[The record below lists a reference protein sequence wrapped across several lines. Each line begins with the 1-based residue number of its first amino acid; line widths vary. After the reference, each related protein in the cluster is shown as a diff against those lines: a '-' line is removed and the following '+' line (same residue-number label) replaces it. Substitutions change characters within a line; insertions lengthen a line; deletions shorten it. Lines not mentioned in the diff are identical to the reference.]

1 MVKSGKLFF
10 KLDLVSTQPFSF
22 YFIEI
27 FTRPRPP
34 ARPASHNHLDS
45 LVYSGLG
52 TLAGALNSPL
62 VFVLVTF
69 ISLSLVLRDH
79 KKY

>member
-1 MVKSGKLFF
+1 MMLNGKVG
-10 KLDLVSTQPFSF
+10 KVYKQPFSF

-27 FTRPRPP
+27 FTRPI
-34 ARPASHNHLDS
+34 SHNHLDS